1 MADRRA
7 LVIDSPGSI
16 GLRHVDELVPGP
28 GEVVAR
34 PAYVGVCGTDL
45 ELLAGVVDPA
55 YVRYPLVP
63 GHEWSGV
70 IEAVGPGVTGL
81 EPGQPVIAE
90 GIIPDRVCA
99 QCVQGH
105 TNLCE
110 VYDELGFTRAG
121 AAADQ
126 VLVPAQVVHVLGA
139 EVSLLEAALAE
150 PAAVAW
156 RAIGRGR
163 PRPGERVAVVGD
175 GTLALIAAHLLTL
188 YSPAELVVCGQRPAQ
203 ANLATELGAT
213 AFELDLADDPH
224 PRISPA
230 TPSFPATPSSP
241 ATSFSSATPF
251 SSATSSS
258 PTTPF
263 SSAISSSPATSSS
276 PAIPSSWATPS
287 SPGRFD
293 LVVEAAG
300 TAGAVERAFGL
311 ARRGGRVVL
320 IGLAGNDVKAA
331 FPIDDVVNNDL
342 LISASFGYTS
352 AAWAE
357 VTALLRAGQISLT
370 PLITH
375 RFPLDEYERAY
386 QVLRESFG
394 PRGKV
399 MLDVS
404 PR

>member
-1 MADRRA
+1 MGDRRA
-7 LVIDSPGSI
+7 LVITAPGSI
-16 GLRHVDELVPGP
+16 GLRDAPELVPGP

-34 PAYVGVCGTDL
+34 PVHTGICGTDL

-81 EPGQPVIAE
+81 EPGQPMIAE

-105 TNLCE
+105 TNLCV

-126 VLVPAQVVHVLGA
+126 VLLPAQVVHVLGGS
-139 EVSLLEAALAE
+139 VGLLEAALAE

-156 RAIGRGR
+156 RAIGRGH

-175 GTLALIAAHLLTL
+175 GTLALITAHLLRL

-203 ANLATELGAT
+203 AGLAAELGAT
-213 AFELDLADDPH
+213 GFTLDAPD
-224 PRISPA
+224 
-230 TPSFPATPSSP
+230 T
-241 ATSFSSATPF
+241 
-251 SSATSSS
+251 
-258 PTTPF
+258 
-263 SSAISSSPATSSS
+263 
-276 PAIPSSWATPS
+276 
-287 SPGRFD
+287 GFD
-293 LVVEAAG
+293 LVIEAAG
-300 TAGAVERAFGL
+300 TAGAVERALGL

-320 IGLAGNDVKAA
+320 AGLAGSDVRAR
-331 FPIDDVVNNDL
+331 FPIDDAVNNDL
-342 LISASFGYTS
+342 LISASFAYTS
-352 AAWAE
+352 ASFAE
-357 VTALLRAGQISLT
+357 VTALLRAGQISAAA
-370 PLITH
+370 LITH
-375 RFPLDEYERAY
+375 RFPLEDYEQAY
-386 QVLRESFG
+386 QVLRAGSG

-399 MLDVS
+399 MLEVS
-404 PR
+404 EP

>member
-16 GLRHVDELVPGP
+16 GLRGVDELVPGP

-34 PAYVGVCGTDL
+34 PVHVGVCGTDL
-45 ELLAGVVDPA
+45 ELLAGIVDPA

-70 IEAVGPGVTGL
+70 IEAIGPDVTGL

-156 RAIGRGR
+156 RAISRRR
-163 PRPGERVAVVGD
+163 PRPGERIAVVGD

-188 YSPAELVVCGQRPAQ
+188 YSPAELVVFGQRPAQ
-203 ANLATELGAT
+203 SALAAELGAT
-213 AFELDLADDPH
+213 RFELDLATDAH
-224 PRISPA
+224 PRTSPA
-230 TPSFPATPSSP
+230 A
-241 ATSFSSATPF
+241 
-251 SSATSSS
+251 
-258 PTTPF
+258 
-263 SSAISSSPATSSS
+263 
-276 PAIPSSWATPS
+276 PS

-320 IGLAGNDVKAA
+320 IGLGGHRVNAA
-331 FPIDDVVNNDL
+331 FPIDDVINNDL
-342 LISASFGYTS
+342 QISASFGYTS

-357 VTALLRAGQISLT
+357 VTALLRAGQVGLA

-375 RFPLDEYERAY
+375 RFPLDEYEQAY

-399 MLDVS
+399 ILD
-404 PR
+404 

>member
-1 MADRRA
+1 MTGRRA
-7 LVIDSPGSI
+7 LVITSPGSI
-16 GLRHVDELVPGP
+16 GLQDAPELVPGP

-34 PAYVGVCGTDL
+34 PVYTGICGTDL

-70 IEAVGPGVTGL
+70 IEAVGPGVAGL

-99 QCVQGH
+99 ECVQGH
-105 TNLCE
+105 TNLCV

-126 VLVPAQVVHVLGA
+126 VLLPAQVVHVLGGS
-139 EVSLLEAALAE
+139 VSLLEAALAE

-175 GTLALIAAHLLTL
+175 GTLALLTAHLVRL

-203 ANLATELGAT
+203 AALAASLGAT
-213 AFELDLADDPH
+213 VFTVDPA
-224 PRISPA
+224 PPGG
-230 TPSFPATPSSP
+230 PGGSSP
-241 ATSFSSATPF
+241 LASTE
-251 SSATSSS
+251 
-258 PTTPF
+258 
-263 SSAISSSPATSSS
+263 
-276 PAIPSSWATPS
+276 
-287 SPGRFD
+287 RFD
-293 LVVEAAG
+293 LVIEAAG
-300 TAGAVERAFGL
+300 TAGAVERALGL

-320 IGLAGNDVKAA
+320 VGLAGNDVTAA
-331 FPIDDVVNNDL
+331 FRIDDAVNNDL
-342 LISASFGYTS
+342 LISASFAYTS
-352 AAWAE
+352 AAFAE
-357 VTALLRAGQISLT
+357 VTGLLSTGQIRPA

-375 RFPLDEYERAY
+375 RFPLEDYAEAY
-386 QVLRESFG
+386 HVLRSGSG

-399 MLDVS
+399 MLEVS
-404 PR
+404 EP

>member
-7 LVIDSPGSI
+7 LVITSPGVI
-16 GLRHVDELVPGP
+16 GLQDADELVPGP

-34 PAYVGVCGTDL
+34 PVHTGICGTDL
-45 ELLAGVVDPA
+45 ELVAGVVDPA
-55 YVRYPLVP
+55 YTRYPLVP
-63 GHEWSGV
+63 GHEWSGI

-105 TNLCE
+105 TNLCL

-126 VLVPAQVVHVLGA
+126 VLLPAQVVHVLSPR
-139 EVSLLEAALAE
+139 VSLLDAALAE

-156 RAIGRGR
+156 RAIGRGQ
-163 PRPGERVAVVGD
+163 PRPGERIAVVGD
-175 GTLALIAAHLLTL
+175 GTLALITTHLLRL
-188 YSPAELVVCGQRPAQ
+188 FSAEELIVCGQRPAQ
-203 ANLATELGAT
+203 AGLAAELGAT
-213 AFELDLADDPH
+213 GFDLAP
-224 PRISPA
+224 
-230 TPSFPATPSSP
+230 P
-241 ATSFSSATPF
+241 ATSF
-251 SSATSSS
+251 
-258 PTTPF
+258 
-263 SSAISSSPATSSS
+263 
-276 PAIPSSWATPS
+276 
-287 SPGRFD
+287 D
-293 LVVEAAG
+293 LVIEAAG

-320 IGLAGNDVKAA
+320 VGLAGNNVKASL
-331 FPIDDVVNNDL
+331 PIDDVVNNDL
-342 LISASFGYTS
+342 RISASFAYTS

-357 VTALLRAGQISLT
+357 VTALLSAGQIRLS

-375 RFPLDEYERAY
+375 RFLLEAYEEAY
-386 QVLRESFG
+386 QVLRSSSG

-399 MLDVS
+399 ILDVS
-404 PR
+404 EP

>member
-7 LVIDSPGSI
+7 LVITSPGLI
-16 GLRHVDELVPGP
+16 GLQDAPELVPGP

-34 PAYVGVCGTDL
+34 PVHTGICGTDL
-45 ELLAGVVDPA
+45 ELVAGVVDPA

-63 GHEWSGV
+63 GHEWSGI

-105 TNLCE
+105 TNLCLT
-110 VYDELGFTRAG
+110 YDELGFTRAG

-126 VLVPAQVVHVLGA
+126 VLLPAQVVHVLG
-139 EVSLLEAALAE
+139 EQVSLLDVALAE

-156 RAIGRGR
+156 RAIGRGQ
-163 PRPGERVAVVGD
+163 PRPGERIAVVGD
-175 GTLALIAAHLLTL
+175 GTLALVTAHLLRL
-188 YSPAELVVCGQRPAQ
+188 YSPAELIVCGQRPAQ
-203 ANLATELGAT
+203 AALAAELGAT
-213 AFELDLADDPH
+213 GFDTGG
-224 PRISPA
+224 PRPGRA
-230 TPSFPATPSSP
+230 G
-241 ATSFSSATPF
+241 
-251 SSATSSS
+251 
-258 PTTPF
+258 
-263 SSAISSSPATSSS
+263 
-276 PAIPSSWATPS
+276 
-287 SPGRFD
+287 GRFD

-300 TAGAVERAFGL
+300 TAGAVERALAL

-320 IGLAGNDVKAA
+320 VGLAGNDVRAG

-342 LISASFGYTS
+342 AISASFAYTS

-357 VTALLRAGQISLT
+357 VTALLSSGQIRLS

-375 RFPLDEYERAY
+375 RFPLEAYEQAY

-399 MLDVS
+399 ILDVNS
-404 PR
+404 P